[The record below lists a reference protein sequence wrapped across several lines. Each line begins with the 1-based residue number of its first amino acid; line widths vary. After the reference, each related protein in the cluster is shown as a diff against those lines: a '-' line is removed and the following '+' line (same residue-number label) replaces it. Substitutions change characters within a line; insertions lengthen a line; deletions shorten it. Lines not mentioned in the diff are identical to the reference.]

1 VINWEPSDTK
11 KRDKMRD
18 MRGLGILII
27 IVAIVCL
34 ADGYILAGVGLVVLG
49 LFFLFFDVL
58 IYKLKLM
65 IWFKE
70 HNKNNSA
77 PQNSSPRARK
87 PQQPR
92 K

>member
-1 VINWEPSDTK
+1 
-11 KRDKMRD
+11 MRD

-27 IVAIVCL
+27 IGAIACFV
-34 ADGYILAGVGLVVLG
+34 DGYILVGLGLMVLG

-70 HNKNNSA
+70 QNKNGSA
-77 PQNSSPRARK
+77 PQNSAPRARK
-87 PQQPR
+87 TQQPR
-92 K
+92 R

>member
-1 VINWEPSDTK
+1 
-11 KRDKMRD
+11 MRN
-18 MRGLGILII
+18 MRGLGIVII
-27 IVAIVCL
+27 IGAIVCFVD
-34 ADGYILAGVGLVVLG
+34 AYILVGIGFMVLG

-77 PQNSSPRARK
+77 PQNSAPRARK
-87 PQQPR
+87 PEQPR